1 MSNEVE
7 EDFIKIVDMVYECY
21 NDIDKLEDVANELNY
36 LKDYVVRR
44 LQNYEDNYER
54 ISESKMYGVQKGS
67 ENVKTIKEIWCWVRD
82 MEEIKDQ
89 IETDDKQYNILL
101 KNYCKLEKQ
110 MKQLEEDMQ
119 IKEKAFERL
128 KKNNK
133 KLKDEIKALKN

>member
-1 MSNEVE
+1 MN
-7 EDFIKIVDMVYECY
+7 M
-21 NDIDKLEDVANELNY
+21 
-36 LKDYVVRR
+36 
-44 LQNYEDNYER
+44 
-54 ISESKMYGVQKGS
+54 
-67 ENVKTIKEIWCWVRD
+67 IKEIWCWVRD

-110 MKQLEEDMQ
+110 MKQLEEEMQ